1 MTNLHDASVEAACKA
16 YQAAQNADPYDF
28 KGRMSAAIAAADA
41 VVTVDAREHLHAKCD
56 CVPDLGPAH
65 CHLCG
70 NERGAPV
77 PWPECS
83 AVAPAVTVDGLQ
95 ERIEDTL
102 AYYQCRETNPK
113 ADHPSMGY
121 HAFSEEQREFLCA
134 RKSEAAAEIVR
145 MILALLRG
153 GGDR

>member
-1 MTNLHDASVEAACKA
+1 MSDLHDARVNAANHA
-16 YQAAQNADPYDF
+16 LTRSIHGPDADHEDF
-28 KGRMSAAIAAADA
+28 DYYRKHTAIALAAADA
-41 VVTVDAREHLHAKCD
+41 V
-56 CVPDLGPAH
+56 
-65 CHLCG
+65 
-70 NERGAPV
+70 
-77 PWPECS
+77 
-83 AVAPAVTVDGLQ
+83 VTVDGLQ

-121 HAFSEEQREFLCA
+121 HAFSEEQREFLRA

-153 GGDR
+153 GEDGEAVA